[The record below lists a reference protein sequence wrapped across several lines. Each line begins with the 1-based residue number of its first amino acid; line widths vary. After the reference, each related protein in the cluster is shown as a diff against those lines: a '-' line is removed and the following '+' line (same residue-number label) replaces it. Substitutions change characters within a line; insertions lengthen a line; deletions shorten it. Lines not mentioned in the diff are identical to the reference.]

1 MPKHTY
7 DKGTA
12 NFRTIRNLRGYDDSE
27 RGFPPPEVD
36 DTDYEDINVLVKR
49 FMKGEILKVGKA
61 VSFDGVGSAEEL
73 MAAASP
79 LQVDGAD
86 LADVGPI
93 KDGIKERAN
102 ERKKEA
108 SKPKP
113 APGGGVGTS
122 PKPDAGKPQ
131 GGEPTAPAE
140 GSSGK

>member
-49 FMKGEILKVGKA
+49 FMKGEILKVGNVA
-61 VSFDGVGSAEEL
+61 TFDGQGSAEEL

-79 LQVDGAD
+79 LQADGAD

-93 KDGIKERAN
+93 TSGIKERAN
-102 ERKKEA
+102 ARKNA
-108 SKPKP
+108 PKP
-113 APGGGVGTS
+113 APKGAGGS
-122 PKPDAGKPQ
+122 PLPDAEKPQ
-131 GGEPTAPAE
+131 GGKPEAPAS